1 MDNKKIS
8 PELWEKVDTKASQT
22 EKITRKSLTYWQDAW
37 RRLKKNKLAMLGL
50 GVVVLIVL
58 FAMFGQHLTDW
69 DYSSQTLKNANLPPK
84 MDVYPVTEDKNV
96 FVHRE
101 YTLFLVSDKGE
112 IIERLEPT
120 NGTLDIMQ
128 NKRRV
133 YEVDGNAVELDF
145 SFISA
150 ARLQDEVADKAFELK
165 VNGELVETT
174 ESTWNM
180 TYLLG
185 TDDLGRDLLARVRYG
200 ATISLQIALVATLV
214 QFFVGVFYGAIS
226 GYAGGSVD
234 NIMMRIVD
242 IISTIPLLLYVIL
255 LMVVLG
261 SGLSTIM
268 LALGL
273 VYWVR
278 MARIVRGEVLSLKEQ
293 EFVMA
298 AKTLGA
304 STWRIISRHLV
315 PNALGPIIV
324 SLAMM
329 IPSAIFTEAFL
340 SFIGLGVPAPMASW
354 GTLANDAVKALRSY
368 PHQLMWPSLAIS
380 LTVLSFNFFGDG
392 LRNALDPKLRR

>member
-1 MDNKKIS
+1 MSKKNIS
-8 PELWEKVDTKASQT
+8 PELWEKVDTNAS
-22 EKITRKSLTYWQDAW
+22 EIEVIERKSLTYWQDAW
-37 RRLKKNKLAMLGL
+37 RRLKQNKLSMFGL
-50 GVVVLIVL
+50 FIITLMIL
-58 FAMFGQHLTDW
+58 FAAFGQNFTEWSFSDQ
-69 DYSSQTLKNANLPPK
+69 SLKNANLPPK
-84 MDVYPVTEDKNV
+84 LEVYELPGENYG

-101 YTLFLVSDKGE
+101 YTFFLVSKEGE

-120 NGTLDIMQ
+120 NSTLDIMQ

-133 YEVDGNAVELDF
+133 YEVEGKEINLDF
-145 SFISA
+145 SFIA
-150 ARLQDEVADKAFELK
+150 KAKAEGKVAKRAYKLEIDGKEAKIADEI
-165 VNGELVETT
+165 
-174 ESTWNM
+174 WNK
-180 TYLLG
+180 TYIFG
-185 TDDLGRDLLARVRYG
+185 SDDLGRDIFARVRYG
-200 ATISLQIALVATLV
+200 ATISLAIALAATLV
-214 QFFVGVFYGAIS
+214 QFFVGVFYGALS
-226 GYAGGSVD
+226 GYIGGTVD
-234 NIMMRIVD
+234 MLMMRVVD
-242 IISTIPLLLYVIL
+242 IIATIPLLLYVIL
-255 LMVVLG
+255 LMVVMEP
-261 SGLSTIM
+261 GLKTIM
-268 LALGL
+268 LALGF

-304 STWRIISRHLV
+304 STSRIIARHLV

-368 PHQLMWPSLAIS
+368 PYQLLWPSIAIS
-380 LTVLSFNFFGDG
+380 MTVLSFNFFGDG

>member
-8 PELWEKVDTKASQT
+8 PELWEKVDTKASET

-37 RRLKKNKLAMLGL
+37 RRLKKNKLAMFGL
-50 GVVVLIVL
+50 AVVILIVL

-101 YTLFLVSDKGE
+101 YTLFLVSAEGE
-112 IIERLEPT
+112 ILERLEPT

-133 YEVDGNAVELDF
+133 YEVDGNEVVLDF

-150 ARLQDEVADKAFELK
+150 ARLQDLVSEKAFELK
-165 VNGELVETT
+165 VNDELVETT
-174 ESTWNM
+174 QSKWNK
-180 TYLLG
+180 TYILG
-185 TDDLGRDLLARVRYG
+185 TDDLGRDLFARVRYG

-234 NIMMRIVD
+234 NVMMRIVD

-261 SGLSTIM
+261 TGLSTIM
-268 LALGL
+268 IALGL

-304 STWRIISRHLV
+304 STWRIITRHLV

>member
-1 MDNKKIS
+1 MSKKNIS
-8 PELWEKVDTKASQT
+8 PELWEKVDTNAS
-22 EKITRKSLTYWQDAW
+22 EIEVIERKSLTYWQDAW
-37 RRLKKNKLAMLGL
+37 RRLKQNKLSMFGL
-50 GVVVLIVL
+50 FIITLMIL
-58 FAMFGQHLTDW
+58 FAAFGQNFTEWSFSDQ
-69 DYSSQTLKNANLPPK
+69 SLKNANLPPK
-84 MDVYPVTEDKNV
+84 LEVYELPGENYG

-101 YTLFLVSDKGE
+101 YTFFLVSKEGE

-120 NGTLDIMQ
+120 NSTLDIMQ

-133 YEVDGNAVELDF
+133 YEVEGKEINLDF
-145 SFISA
+145 SFIA
-150 ARLQDEVADKAFELK
+150 KAKAEGKVAKRAYKLEIDGKEAKIADEI
-165 VNGELVETT
+165 
-174 ESTWNM
+174 WNK
-180 TYLLG
+180 TYIFG
-185 TDDLGRDLLARVRYG
+185 SDDLGRDIYARVRYG
-200 ATISLQIALVATLV
+200 ATISLLIALAATLV
-214 QFFVGVFYGAIS
+214 QFFVGVFYGALS
-226 GYAGGSVD
+226 GYIGGTVD
-234 NIMMRIVD
+234 MLMMRVVD
-242 IISTIPLLLYVIL
+242 IIATIPLLLYVIL
-255 LMVVLG
+255 LMVVMEP
-261 SGLSTIM
+261 GLKTIM
-268 LALGL
+268 LALGF

-304 STWRIISRHLV
+304 STSRIIARHLV

-368 PHQLMWPSLAIS
+368 PYQLLWPSIAIS
-380 LTVLSFNFFGDG
+380 MTVLSFNFFGDG